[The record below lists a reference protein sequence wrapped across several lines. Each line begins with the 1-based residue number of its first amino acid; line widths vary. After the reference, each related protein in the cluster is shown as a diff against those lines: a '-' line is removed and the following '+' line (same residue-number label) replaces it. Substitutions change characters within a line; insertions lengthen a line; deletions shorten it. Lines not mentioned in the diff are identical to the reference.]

1 MSNDILGGHQAS
13 VSEAMVADLRLS
25 VVLRWPWAMGL
36 GFSDLI
42 FEFCGAVAIGYDLGL
57 FFI

>member
-1 MSNDILGGHQAS
+1 M
-13 VSEAMVADLRLS
+13 ADLRLS
-25 VVLRWPWAMGL
+25 VVLRWAWVMGL